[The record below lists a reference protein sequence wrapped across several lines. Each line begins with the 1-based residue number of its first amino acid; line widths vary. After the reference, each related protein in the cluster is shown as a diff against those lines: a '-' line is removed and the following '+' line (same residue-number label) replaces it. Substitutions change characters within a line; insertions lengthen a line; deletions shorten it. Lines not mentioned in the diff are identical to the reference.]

1 MKHWEAH
8 RDTHT
13 HRCASQW
20 QDGHVRRC
28 VYFWVRSRD
37 SLHYSI
43 DIYHLPAAEK
53 LPAHLERTEARP
65 GHWKHISIHRRRAT
79 V

>member
-37 SLHYSI
+37 GLHYSI